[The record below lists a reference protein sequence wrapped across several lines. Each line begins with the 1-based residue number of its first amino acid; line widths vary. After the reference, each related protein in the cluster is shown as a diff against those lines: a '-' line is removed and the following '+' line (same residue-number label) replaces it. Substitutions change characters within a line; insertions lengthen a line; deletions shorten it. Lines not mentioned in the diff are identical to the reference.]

1 VEGPIDDGRVRIA
14 AAARPAR
21 PRRQSRRVTELP
33 GILAGCRIA
42 HFGHHDPQYS
52 RNRILAK
59 ALTLSGAEVTQIA
72 DPRPYLRRTPRLLH
86 EVARDR
92 FNAILVGFPAH
103 SDVPAARAVARSK
116 RIPTV
121 FDPLTSLWENA
132 VIDRQAASPHS
143 VRAAKYWLYDS
154 LSCRLADLVLLD
166 TQAHI
171 DFFCDEFRLA
181 RSKFR
186 RVWVG
191 ADEQVMTPR
200 EPPRQEDDLVV
211 LFYGSFRP
219 FQGVEHIVRA
229 AHVLAQRGERVRFLL
244 CGDGPTYRAVRGLS
258 ERLAVRNVEFVPRRS
273 VERLADL
280 IASSHV
286 CLGVFGTNAKA
297 TRVIPN
303 KVFDAL
309 ACRRPVITGD
319 SPAVRE
325 LLTDRDDVWLC
336 PRGDE
341 EALADAVVTL
351 RHDRALR
358 DRIADRGHTLFRQ
371 RLSTR
376 ALAPEVGEIVHRAIE
391 C

>member
-1 VEGPIDDGRVRIA
+1 
-14 AAARPAR
+14 
-21 PRRQSRRVTELP
+21 
-33 GILAGCRIA
+33 
-42 HFGHHDPQYS
+42 
-52 RNRILAK
+52 
-59 ALTLSGAEVTQIA
+59 
-72 DPRPYLRRTPRLLH
+72 
-86 EVARDR
+86 
-92 FNAILVGFPAH
+92 
-103 SDVPAARAVARSK
+103 
-116 RIPTV
+116 
-121 FDPLTSLWENA
+121 
-132 VIDRQAASPHS
+132 
-143 VRAAKYWLYDS
+143 
-154 LSCRLADLVLLD
+154 
-166 TQAHI
+166 
-171 DFFCDEFRLA
+171 
-181 RSKFR
+181 
-186 RVWVG
+186 
-191 ADEQVMTPR
+191 
-200 EPPRQEDDLVV
+200 
-211 LFYGSFRP
+211 
-219 FQGVEHIVRA
+219 
-229 AHVLAQRGERVRFLL
+229 VLAQRGERVRFLL

-358 DRIADRGHTLFRQ
+358 ERIADRGHTLFRQ